1 MDIPVIILELSVGV
15 LALALLLL
23 DLWTPSQ
30 QKRELGWVA
39 VVVLGLVLAGSF
51 LFNTGQGLTAFGGL
65 YVLDG
70 LGMFFKRLFL
80 VAAIAVIVMSMHGA
94 DPLAEGVVE
103 YYALVLLALMGMMF
117 AASANDFSLLFVSL
131 ELITVT
137 FYVLV
142 AIQRKRLYAIE
153 AGIKYLVMG
162 GLASAFLVYGIA
174 LVYGAS
180 GTLNYVAL
188 AARETELVQ
197 SPIFVAGMLLV
208 LIGLGFKIAAFPFQL
223 WVPDVYQGAATPT
236 TAFLA
241 AGSKAAGFIL
251 LLRLFGLTCPSLAEN
266 WRPLWMILAAMTIL
280 YGNLCAIPQR
290 NVKRLLG
297 YSGIAHA
304 GYMLLGLTTLTPEGF
319 AAILFY
325 LAGYL
330 FAVLGV
336 LFVVGQVEGG
346 PRAEDLESLV
356 GLHQRSP
363 LLAAAM
369 ALSMV
374 SLAGLPP
381 MAGFFGKFLLLK
393 AVFVQGAN
401 DPRFYWLGAVALA
414 GVVTSIYYYLAVV
427 RSLYWANTHLA
438 ENHPLVPARA
448 TRMSLYCCMIGLIVL
463 GVFPGPVM
471 DWTVQIMAAIL

>member
-1 MDIPVIILELSVGV
+1 MDISVIILELAVGI

-23 DLWTPSQ
+23 DLWTPSE
-30 QKRELGWVA
+30 QKRDLGWAA

-51 LFNTGQGLTAFGGL
+51 LFDTSRSLTAFGGL

-70 LGMFFKRLFL
+70 LAMFFKRLSL
-80 VAAIAVIVMSMHGA
+80 LAAMAVIVMSMHSA
-94 DPLAEGVVE
+94 DPLLEGIVE
-103 YYALVLLALMGMMF
+103 YYALTVLALLGMMF

-137 FYVLV
+137 FYILV
-142 AIQRKRLYAIE
+142 AIQRKRLHSIE

-162 GLASAFLVYGIA
+162 ALASAFLVYGIA

-180 GTLNYVAL
+180 GTLSYVQL
-188 AARETELVQ
+188 ATREAELVQ
-197 SPIFVAGMLLV
+197 DPIFVAGMFLV
-208 LIGLGFKIAAFPFQL
+208 LVGLGFKIAAFPFQL

-241 AGSKAAGFIL
+241 AGSKAAGFVL
-251 LLRLFGLTCPSLAEN
+251 LLRLFGVTCPDLATD
-266 WRPLWMILAAMTIL
+266 WRPLWMVLAVATIL

-304 GYMLLGLTTLTPEGF
+304 GYLLLGLATLSNEGF
-319 AAILFY
+319 AAVLFY
-325 LAGYL
+325 LAGYI

-336 LFVVGQVEGG
+336 LFVVSQVEGG
-346 PRAEDLESLV
+346 SQTEDFESLA
-356 GLHQRSP
+356 GLHHRSP
-363 LLAAAM
+363 VLAGAM

-374 SLAGLPP
+374 SLAGIPP

-393 AVFVQGAN
+393 AVFAQGAA
-401 DPRFYWLGAVALA
+401 DSRFYWLGAIALV
-414 GVVTSIYYYLAVV
+414 GVVISIYYYLGVV
-427 RSLYWANTHLA
+427 RSLYWPRTHLV
-438 ENHPLVPARA
+438 ETDPIIPALA
-448 TRMSLYCCMIGLIVL
+448 TRICVYACMTGMLAL
-463 GVFPGPVM
+463 GMFPGPVM
-471 DWTVQIMAAIL
+471 DWTVQIMAAVL